1 MANPCRG
8 SDLAHGGR
16 LRREISNHA
25 EYNKPWPTRDTEDA
39 HTLAELHDI
48 GL

>member
-16 LRREISNHA
+16 LRREISNHGRQ
-25 EYNKPWPTRDTEDA
+25 ETEDA